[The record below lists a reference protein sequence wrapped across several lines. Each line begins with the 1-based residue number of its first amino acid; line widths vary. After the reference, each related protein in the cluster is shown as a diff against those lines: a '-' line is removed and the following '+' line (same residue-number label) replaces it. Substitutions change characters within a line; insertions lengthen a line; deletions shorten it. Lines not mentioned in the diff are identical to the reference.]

1 MTWENLEYPKKVAL
15 ARVISDAIL
24 ADKIIDE
31 EEIRKYQTLVGGNST
46 RVLFY
51 DAMTFPLSHAVDVL
65 QGNSDEEQEYVSDL
79 LNSMI
84 ISDGVCTPSEAKFQA
99 ALEYC
104 LKHNEMHFV
113 GGKPS
118 RKYEI
123 KSFRLSDLYLGKRFV
138 FYIEDKYNHKENA
151 EIQQNYSIISRL
163 LASIGFQFIYI
174 PRMAQLYKDKGRE
187 MFEGMAMFLFPEI
200 IDTAISSAYETI
212 TRMTTADF
220 VENYLAKKMGIDMT
234 SVSPS
239 LLVML
244 GKSNVITNH
253 TSSIG
258 LRYDTYANL
267 LKINLFNDESVVQA
281 VDKFVSDYN
290 RRVSINHIFEYDPSN
305 TKLLYQGMYKVFFNM
320 VVLAK
325 DNPTLLRVDI
335 STKTGTVSINGRLVN
350 LNTAPAS
357 LCVLIIWASI
367 MGDSRGIPKYDCA
380 TEEQKEYWQQ
390 KYQQIYAIMKN
401 DPQGV
406 YEPRPIYNTI
416 KNRYSELK
424 RLFGETTDVR
434 IFGEETCDAQKY
446 IRFVMS
452 AANVYVDNRPMKDD
466 PVWVNL

>member
-1 MTWENLEYPKKVAL
+1 MTWHELEYRKKVAL

-31 EEIRKYQTLVGGNST
+31 EEIKKYQDLVGHEST
-46 RVLFY
+46 QRLFY
-51 DAMTFPLSHAVDVL
+51 DAMTFPLAHAVEML
-65 QGNSDEEQEYVSDL
+65 QCNTIEENEFVSGIL
-79 LNSMI
+79 ETMV
-84 ISDGVCTPSEAKFQA
+84 ISDGVCSPSEAKFQT

-104 LKHNEMHFV
+104 LKHNEIHFV

-138 FYIEDKYNHKENA
+138 FYIEDKYNHKANA

-200 IDTAISSAYETI
+200 NDTAIASAYETI
-212 TRMTTADF
+212 TKMTTADF

-253 TSSIG
+253 TSTIG

-281 VDKFVSDYN
+281 VDKFVCDYN

-320 VVLAK
+320 VVLAE

-335 STKTGTVSINGRLVN
+335 STKTGTVSINGRLVDFSVGR
-350 LNTAPAS
+350 AS
-357 LCVLIIWASI
+357 LCVLIIWASVF
-367 MGDSRGIPKYDCA
+367 GSKRGIPKYDSV

-406 YEPRPIYNTI
+406 YDSRPIYNTI
-416 KNRYSELK
+416 KSRYSELK
-424 RLFGETTDVR
+424 RKIGETTDVN
-434 IFGEETCDAQKY
+434 IFGEETYDAQKY
-446 IRFVMS
+446 IRFVIS
-452 AANVYVDNRPMKDD
+452 AANVYVDNQPMKDN
-466 PVWVNL
+466 PTWMNL